1 MFKIIFFIGMLI
13 LFSGCIGVDE
23 PKVPSNAEK
32 VFEDEDTYILYA
44 LRAEQVQEHK
54 AAMSMF
60 DTLYKKSQ
68 KKEYIYRSLQNALV
82 AQENDYA
89 IAKIDGMLQGSMND
103 FILVRLKII
112 ALIAKEELEA
122 AKSLGI
128 ALIALSREENDYVL
142 VSDIYV
148 KQKKYDTAIKY
159 LESAYAKNY
168 SEEVLDKIAIIF
180 YVNLER
186 QKEAIAQLETH
197 TRIHGCS
204 EIICSRLIG
213 FYSNSNNID
222 GLLQTYLRLYD
233 SFKSEEAS
241 KNIIQIYAY
250 KKDFNK
256 LEAFLEENGKDDVLL
271 LQSYIKSK
279 KYKKASKLSLKLY
292 EQTLDI
298 HYLAQSAIYKYETIT
313 KKNDKKTVIEIID
326 TLKRVVNKE
335 PNPTYYNYLGYL
347 LIDHNIDIKAGMGYV
362 REALKDEPKSAYYL
376 DSLAWGYYKLGQCTK
391 AKKILDMVK
400 KLEGGNDP
408 EVTLHIKIV
417 DECIK
422 KIKKG
427 KKK

>member
-1 MFKIIFFIGMLI
+1 MLI

-347 LIDHNIDIKAGMGYV
+347 LIDHNIDIKAGD
-362 REALKDEPKSAYYL
+362 RKS
-376 DSLAWGYYKLGQCTK
+376 
-391 AKKILDMVK
+391 V
-400 KLEGGNDP
+400 
-408 EVTLHIKIV
+408 V
-417 DECIK
+417 
-422 KIKKG
+422 
-427 KKK
+427 